1 MLNVELKDSVTDI
14 YFRFIQFSLGVYE
27 GKEFLDG
34 SALKDLD
41 WAVFYE
47 FAKKQ
52 TLVGV
57 VFDGIQKLLKDAAPN
72 LDLLMRWFGI
82 NQKIMQRNNVLN
94 EATVAIYNKVKDS
107 GYSCCILK
115 GQGNAVMY
123 PNPLIRIPGDV
134 DVWVNAGRDDV
145 RKLAHALVENADG
158 RVGSESLNHIG
169 LTMGGITVELHST
182 PGFMANCIYNRRLQ
196 NWLRR
201 NADLQCSNMVALPNG
216 SGAVAVPTC
225 AFNAVY
231 QLYHLYHHYFYEGV
245 GLRQVVD
252 YYFVVVKSEERRV
265 KGEVKSEERRVK
277 SEEGEVKSEEL
288 RVKGEVKSEERRV
301 KSEVGEVKS
310 EELRVKN
317 PMALEGELKW
327 LGLWKFAGAVM
338 YVLHNVMGLPEDMM
352 IAPMD
357 RKRGRMLLDDI
368 LNGGNFGHYD
378 KHHAVGHNLL
388 RLYRDARLLRFYP
401 SEALSEPV
409 FRAWHWWWRKRNGL

>member
-1 MLNVELKDSVTDI
+1 MTDI

-41 WAVFYE
+41 WNTFYE

-57 VFDGIQKLLKDAAPN
+57 VFYGIQKLLKDAAPN
-72 LDLLMRWFGI
+72 LELLMRWFGI

-134 DVWVNAGRDDV
+134 DVWVNAGRDEI
-145 RKLAHALVENADG
+145 RSLAHSITENANGHVDD
-158 RVGSESLNHIG
+158 ESFNHIG
-169 LTMGGITVELHST
+169 LSINGITVELHST
-182 PGFMANCIYNRRLQ
+182 PGFMANFVYNRRLQ
-196 NWLRR
+196 RWLKQ
-201 NADLQCSNMVALPNG
+201 NVDEQCCNMVALPNDAG
-216 SGAVAVPTC
+216 LVAVPTHS
-225 AFNAVY
+225 FNIVY

-245 GLRQVVD
+245 GLRQVMD
-252 YYFVVVKSEERRV
+252 YYFVLVKSEERRV
-265 KGEVKSEERRVK
+265 KNSI
-277 SEEGEVKSEEL
+277 
-288 RVKGEVKSEERRV
+288 
-301 KSEVGEVKS
+301 
-310 EELRVKN
+310 
-317 PMALEGELKW
+317 ALERELKC
-327 LGLWKFAGAVM
+327 LGLWKFAGAM
-338 YVLHNVMGLPEDMM
+338 MFVLYKVMGMPKDKM

-357 RKRGRMLLDDI
+357 AKRGQMLLDDI

-378 KHHAVGHNLL
+378 KHHVWGHNLL
-388 RLYRDARLLRFYP
+388 R
-401 SEALSEPV
+401 
-409 FRAWHWWWRKRNGL
+409 